1 MKIYCTLHI
10 TKAVKFNY
18 SGDIFNLFKKI
29 HILEIKYFSILTR
42 EPDSNL
48 SYKGTV
54 VIEQVVNSNL
64 PEGIEVIPT
73 FTFHE
78 SSVESFPVTLAN
90 NTNHSFT
97 LQSRALCAQMEV
109 ANVMLSN
116 VSQSDIIDIPELSF
130 DFTDL
135 IGEETNQVNEM
146 LRKWNNVFSHSDTD
160 IGFTDAV
167 YHKIELLDDQ
177 PFKQRY

>member
-1 MKIYCTLHI
+1 MWNTTFRTMTLTARRLRPSKGRI
-10 TKAVKFNY
+10 AMLQTDEQVIIPPNGVQTFNCY
-18 SGDIFNLFKKI
+18 
-29 HILEIKYFSILTR
+29 
-42 EPDSNL
+42 PDSNL

-54 VIEQVVNSNL
+54 VIEQVVNSKL

-135 IGEETNQVNEM
+135 V
-146 LRKWNNVFSHSDTD
+146 RKLT
-160 IGFTDAV
+160 
-167 YHKIELLDDQ
+167 
-177 PFKQRY
+177 R